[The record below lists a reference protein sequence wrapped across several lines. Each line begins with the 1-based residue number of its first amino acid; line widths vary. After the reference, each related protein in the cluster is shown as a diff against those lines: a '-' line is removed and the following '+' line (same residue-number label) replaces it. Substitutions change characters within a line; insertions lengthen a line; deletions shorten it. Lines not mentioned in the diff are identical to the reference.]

1 MTTQE
6 MHDLLDILIDEV
18 NTGRFLDAEKDRV
31 LNLAINDVVDDR
43 ISPLKLDKKYSI
55 ESAMRVRDELRS
67 LIKVDTGVTVGASTY
82 EADNLITLPA
92 DHRYSLLLYTTIAGV
107 KRVALPKNHDWLG
120 GNFDNPHTKPSAE
133 RTKWI
138 EIDDKIAVFAGGNT
152 IASAELHYV
161 KNPATIELGVT
172 NPDIPVSLQEE
183 VVRKAASILQGI
195 MEDQAKREAGM
206 RDELES

>member
-31 LNLAINDVVDDR
+31 INLAIKDIVDDR
-43 ISPLKLDKKYSI
+43 VSPLKIPKRYSV
-55 ESAMRVRDELRS
+55 ESAMRIRDELRS
-67 LIKVDTGVTVGASTY
+67 LVKVDTGVTIGAASF
-82 EADNLITLPA
+82 EADSEITLPA
-92 DHRYSLLLYTTIAGV
+92 DHRYSLLLYTTVSGT

-133 RTKWI
+133 RVKWI

-152 IASAELHYV
+152 VTAAELHYIKV
-161 KNPATIELGVT
+161 PADVELGVT
-172 NPDIPVSLQEE
+172 NPDIPVHMQEE

-195 MEDQAKREAGM
+195 MEDQAKREAGI